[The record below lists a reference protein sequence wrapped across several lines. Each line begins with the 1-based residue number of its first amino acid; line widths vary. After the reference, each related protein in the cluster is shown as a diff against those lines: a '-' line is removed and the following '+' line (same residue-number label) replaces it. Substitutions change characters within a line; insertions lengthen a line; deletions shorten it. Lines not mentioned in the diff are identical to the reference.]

1 MSANFFVELNVVGKL
16 RRIFICVDKYCNK
29 IWSSVEALSLKWLCI
44 KLFFINLRMKKSEI
58 RKIYLEKRKNLSQD
72 VVFLL
77 SERIFENFINFFKPV
92 SNQKVHIFVPIE
104 KFKEINTQIF
114 IDYFLSRNIK
124 VFVPKI
130 VDTKLIS
137 VEIFS
142 DTQFETNNWGISEP
156 VSNEDSEV
164 LDFDFVITPLL
175 YCDFR
180 GNRVGYG
187 KGFYDQFFKNISKNS
202 KKIGVNYFNPDDII
216 DDVWENDIPLDYL
229 VTGIDVLSF
238 SVKSE

>member
-1 MSANFFVELNVVGKL
+1 MRSVG
-16 RRIFICVDKYCNK
+16 
-29 IWSSVEALSLKWLCI
+29 ALSLKWFCI
-44 KLFFINLRMKKSEI
+44 TLFFINLKMKKSEF
-58 RKIYLEKRKNLSQD
+58 RKIYLEKRNNLSQD
-72 VVFLL
+72 EISLL
-77 SERIFENFINFFKPV
+77 SKRIFKNFINYFKPV
-92 SNQKVHIFVPIE
+92 SDQKIHIFIPIE

-124 VFVPKI
+124 IFVPKI

-175 YCDFR
+175 YCDFK

-187 KGFYDQFFKNISKNS
+187 KGFYDQFFENISKDS
-202 KKIGVNYFNPDDII
+202 KKIGVNYFNPDDMI
-216 DDVWENDIPLDYL
+216 DDIWENDITLDYL
-229 VTGIDVLSF
+229 VTPTEVLSF
-238 SVKSE
+238 SSKSE

>member
-1 MSANFFVELNVVGKL
+1 
-16 RRIFICVDKYCNK
+16 
-29 IWSSVEALSLKWLCI
+29 
-44 KLFFINLRMKKSEI
+44 MKKSEI

-72 VVFLL
+72 EVFLL

-92 SNQKVHIFVPIE
+92 LNQKVHIFVPIE

-175 YCDFR
+175 YCDFK

-187 KGFYDQFFKNISKNS
+187 KGFYDQFFENISKNS

-229 VTGIDVLSF
+229 VTATDVLSF

>member
-1 MSANFFVELNVVGKL
+1 
-16 RRIFICVDKYCNK
+16 
-29 IWSSVEALSLKWLCI
+29 
-44 KLFFINLRMKKSEI
+44 MKKSDL
-58 RKIYLEKRKNLSQD
+58 RKIYLEKRKNLSKD
-72 VVFLL
+72 EISLF
-77 SERIFENFINFFKPV
+77 SKRIFQNFINYFKPV
-92 SNQKVHIFVPIE
+92 SDQKIHIFIPIE

-124 VFVPKI
+124 VFIPKI

-156 VSNEDSEV
+156 VSTEDSEV

-175 YCDFR
+175 YCDFK

-187 KGFYDQFFKNISKNS
+187 KGFYDQFFENISKNS
-202 KKIGVNYFNPDDII
+202 KKIGANYFNPDDMI

-229 VTGIDVLSF
+229 VTPTEVLSF
-238 SVKSE
+238 SSKSE

>member
-1 MSANFFVELNVVGKL
+1 
-16 RRIFICVDKYCNK
+16 
-29 IWSSVEALSLKWLCI
+29 
-44 KLFFINLRMKKSEI
+44 MKKSEI

-72 VVFLL
+72 EDFLL

-187 KGFYDQFFKNISKNS
+187 KGFYDQFFENISKNS

-216 DDVWENDIPLDYL
+216 DDVRENDIPLDYL
-229 VTGIDVLSF
+229 VTATDVLSF

>member
-1 MSANFFVELNVVGKL
+1 
-16 RRIFICVDKYCNK
+16 
-29 IWSSVEALSLKWLCI
+29 
-44 KLFFINLRMKKSEI
+44 MKKSEI

-72 VVFLL
+72 EVFLL

-175 YCDFR
+175 YCDFK

-187 KGFYDQFFKNISKNS
+187 KGFYDQFFENISKNS

-229 VTGIDVLSF
+229 VTATDVLSF

>member
-1 MSANFFVELNVVGKL
+1 
-16 RRIFICVDKYCNK
+16 
-29 IWSSVEALSLKWLCI
+29 
-44 KLFFINLRMKKSEI
+44 MKKSEL

-72 VVFLL
+72 EISLL
-77 SERIFENFINFFKPV
+77 SKRIFQNFINYFKPV
-92 SNQKVHIFVPIE
+92 SDQKIHIFIPIE

-175 YCDFR
+175 YCDFK

-187 KGFYDQFFKNISKNS
+187 KGFYDQFFENISKDS
-202 KKIGVNYFNPDDII
+202 KKIGVNYFNPDDMI

-229 VTGIDVLSF
+229 VTPTEVLSF
-238 SVKSE
+238 SSKSE

>member
-1 MSANFFVELNVVGKL
+1 
-16 RRIFICVDKYCNK
+16 
-29 IWSSVEALSLKWLCI
+29 
-44 KLFFINLRMKKSEI
+44 MKKSEI
-58 RKIYLEKRKNLSQD
+58 RKIYREKRKNLSQD
-72 VVFLL
+72 EVFLL

-92 SNQKVHIFVPIE
+92 SNQKVHIFIPIE

-175 YCDFR
+175 YCDFK

-187 KGFYDQFFKNISKNS
+187 KGFYDQFFENISKNS

-216 DDVWENDIPLDYL
+216 DDVWENDIPIDYL
-229 VTGIDVLSF
+229 VTATDVLSF

>member
-1 MSANFFVELNVVGKL
+1 
-16 RRIFICVDKYCNK
+16 
-29 IWSSVEALSLKWLCI
+29 
-44 KLFFINLRMKKSEI
+44 MKKSEL
-58 RKIYLEKRKNLSQD
+58 RKIYLEKRNNLSKD
-72 VVFLL
+72 EISLF
-77 SERIFENFINFFKPV
+77 SKRIFQNFINYFKPV
-92 SNQKVHIFVPIE
+92 SDRKIHIFIPIE

-114 IDYFLSRNIK
+114 IDFFLSRNIK

-164 LDFDFVITPLL
+164 LDFNFVITPLL
-175 YCDFR
+175 YCDFK

-187 KGFYDQFFKNISKNS
+187 KGFYDQFFENISKNS
-202 KKIGVNYFNPDDII
+202 KKIGVNYFNPDDMI

-229 VTGIDVLSF
+229 VTPTEVLSF
-238 SVKSE
+238 SSKSE